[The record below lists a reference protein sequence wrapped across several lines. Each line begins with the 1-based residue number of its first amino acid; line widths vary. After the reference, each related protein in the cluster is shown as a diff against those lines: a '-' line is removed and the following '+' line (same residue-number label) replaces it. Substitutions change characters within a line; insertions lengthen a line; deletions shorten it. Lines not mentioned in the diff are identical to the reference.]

1 MYHWT
6 VYFRRTLF
14 VTLFI
19 AVCGLMSAPYA
30 RGADDSVAEEWI
42 FNVIMPPTWTIAE
55 AMIAYQFEGSYYLP
69 AVELA
74 EAGLIRENM
83 RESAELAIGLVLIL
97 CWSALTVILLRL
109 INAIKASAHST
120 RKGDDG

>member
-1 MYHWT
+1 
-6 VYFRRTLF
+6 
-14 VTLFI
+14 
-19 AVCGLMSAPYA
+19 MSAAPDRPRRRA
-30 RGADDSVAEEWI
+30 RPVLGHPGRMERGAVEFASIFVAY
-42 FNVIMPPTWTIAE
+42 FAIMLGLLFQDE
-55 AMIAYQFEGSYYLP
+55 L

-97 CWSALTVILLRL
+97 CWSALTVILIRL